1 MSSYEE
7 FRGTG
12 GSLYYLRRQ
21 DILTGSDRV
30 RIEIR
35 DRASGLV
42 SGVVNLTPGIDYN
55 IDYLQGRILLS
66 EPLSSTARDDL
77 LIRGT
82 SLPGDEAYLVVRY
95 EYTPGFDQLDA
106 LSVGAQGHYW
116 FGEHV
121 KLGLTANNNDQG
133 DTNSSIDGADI
144 TVRMSSE
151 SWFKLQDA
159 RTEGLITSTYRSTD
173 GGFGFSGYDDAFFQS
188 VQEAGGYRADVSVG
202 LNDVFART
210 QGRVTLYK
218 QELDAGYSAPG
229 FLSPSALENYGGTF
243 RMPVTPKLSL
253 NAKADRRVAEQGL
266 ETRGQEIDVLYRL
279 NERWGVSTGV
289 RDDLRIDRSPVVP
302 LTQEQGDRKDAVVQA
317 EYDSKGRWS
326 AYGFVQDTL
335 SVTGD
340 REENGRVGTGGSYRF
355 SQKLRVNAE
364 VSDGDLGTGG
374 SLGTRYMPNERTTVY
389 MNYALENESAEAV
402 LQPGAAGVGGGNL
415 TTGVKTRLSDSTS
428 VYLEERYRSASYMSG
443 LTHSTGVNLVPTQRL
458 SFQREH
464 GHRHPHGHA
473 DRRRD
478 EAPSG
483 RVQRRLRP
491 GRPPGLERC
500 RIPHGRRRAARSVV
514 RDAAT
519 RGCSGATSST
529 SSAKRRAWSASSTI
543 RTARARSGSSTTAA
557 TRKPFWA
564 TRSAPCATTG
574 STRCSSTPISTTCRR
589 RTKSR

>member
-1 MSSYEE
+1 
-7 FRGTG
+7 
-12 GSLYYLRRQ
+12 
-21 DILTGSDRV
+21 
-30 RIEIR
+30 
-35 DRASGLV
+35 
-42 SGVVNLTPGIDYN
+42 
-55 IDYLQGRILLS
+55 
-66 EPLSSTARDDL
+66 
-77 LIRGT
+77 
-82 SLPGDEAYLVVRY
+82 LPGDEAYLVVRY

-106 LSVGAQGHYW
+106 LSVGAEGHYW

-121 KLGLTANNNDQG
+121 KLGVTANNNDQG

-218 QELDAGYSAPG
+218 QELDAGYSGTG

-279 NERWGVSTGV
+279 TERWGVSTGV

-355 SQKLRVNAE
+355 SR
-364 VSDGDLGTGG
+364 SCG
-374 SLGTRYMPNERTTVY
+374 SMR
-389 MNYALENESAEAV
+389 
-402 LQPGAAGVGGGNL
+402 
-415 TTGVKTRLSDSTS
+415 
-428 VYLEERYRSASYMSG
+428 
-443 LTHSTGVNLVPTQRL
+443 
-458 SFQREH
+458 
-464 GHRHPHGHA
+464 
-473 DRRRD
+473 
-478 EAPSG
+478 
-483 RVQRRLRP
+483 
-491 GRPPGLERC
+491 RC
-500 RIPHGRRRAARSVV
+500 RTAISARAA
-514 RDAAT
+514 
-519 RGCSGATSST
+519 
-529 SSAKRRAWSASSTI
+529 AS
-543 RTARARSGSSTTAA
+543 ARA
-557 TRKPFWA
+557 
-564 TRSAPCATTG
+564 
-574 STRCSSTPISTTCRR
+574 TCRTNAR
-589 RTKSR
+589 PST